1 MTAGE
6 KNTNFSLGKTLL
18 TVFSIVLG
26 LIWLAPLVWMLG
38 TAFSVPSFN
47 LSSSRRYI
55 MFRIWEINK

>member
-38 TAFSVPSFN
+38 TAFSVPSTSN
-47 LSSSRRYI
+47 
-55 MFRIWEINK
+55 NK